1 MPSMATAM
9 LKARS
14 EMKVVKSRTF
24 KFYDCKRKDLLR
36 LNLQLQAISDLG
48 DGVCAWKRSGGLLKR
63 FIDEGCE
70 RNRLI

>member
-1 MPSMATAM
+1 MATAM

-48 DGVCAWKRSGGLLKR
+48 DGVALGRDPGDC
-63 FIDEGCE
+63 
-70 RNRLI
+70 